1 VTDARGTGTL
11 KEMRGTTASRRAR
24 IAARCLVVAV
34 SAAVLAVTAFA
45 WTQVRILDRST
56 TAVSVVGTAATAAP
70 TAEQNILLLGVD
82 SRTDPQGNPLPSA
95 LLDALHAGDTSDGGD
110 TADSIIVV
118 HVPAGGGRATAIS
131 VPRDSFVRIADGYG
145 KHKINSAYSRAAAFT
160 TDSLTSGDS
169 AAGAPMS
176 PFAPQAGPA
185 PSADDPAVRRAAL
198 AAGARTTVDTVQA
211 LTGLR
216 ITHFA
221 SVNLAGFADVSQ
233 AIGGVP
239 VCLRA
244 PVDDPYSGLVL
255 PGGPQ
260 TVSGTQALAFV
271 RQRHGLPGGDLD
283 RIARQQVFLASAA
296 NRLLSAGTLANPFA
310 LDRLTGVLARSVT
323 LDSGWDVLSFATQ
336 MQGLSAGSVTFR
348 TIPTGTDELSTP
360 EDGQAVQVDPDQVR
374 SFVTAAIDLDNGVAA
389 PAPSSSDA
397 SVTRAVTARTA
408 GSAATDP
415 GSADSGTPGSGT
427 SESGTSESGAS
438 GSGTTTAPAA
448 PAPVTPP
455 ITAAAPGCVN

>member
-1 VTDARGTGTL
+1 MTFGRGTGTL
-11 KEMRGTTASRRAR
+11 DLMSSTAVRRRAR
-24 IAARCLVVAV
+24 VFARCLVVAV
-34 SAAVLAVTAFA
+34 SAAVLAVSAFA
-45 WTQVRILDRST
+45 WAQLQVLNRST
-56 TAVSVVGTAATAAP
+56 TAASVIGTTAVATP

-82 SRTDPQGNPLPSA
+82 SRTDPQGNPLPPA
-95 LLDALHAGDTSDGGD
+95 LLGALHAGDTSDGGD

-131 VPRDSFVRIADGYG
+131 VPRDSFVQLADGYG
-145 KHKINSAYSRAAAFT
+145 EHKINSAYSRAVAST

-169 AAGAPMS
+169 ASGAPTS
-176 PFAPQAGPA
+176 PFAPQAGPT

-198 AAGARTTVDTVQA
+198 AAGARTTVDTVQQ

-233 AIGGVP
+233 ALGGVP

-255 PGGPQ
+255 PAGPQ
-260 TVSGTQALAFV
+260 AVSGSQALAFV

-283 RIARQQVFLASAA
+283 RITRQQVFLASAA

-310 LDRLTGVLARSVT
+310 LNRLTDVLSRSVT

-348 TIPTGTDELSTP
+348 TIPTGTDELATS
-360 EDGQAVQVDPDQVR
+360 EDGQAVQVDPAQVR
-374 SFVTAAIDLDNGVAA
+374 TFVSDAIAEDDGVVAT
-389 PAPSSSDA
+389 APSPSDA
-397 SVTRAVTARTA
+397 AVTRAVAQQ
-408 GSAATDP
+408 GPATTD
-415 GSADSGTPGSGT
+415 ASGTGSGT
-427 SESGTSESGAS
+427 TGSGTT
-438 GSGTTTAPAA
+438 GSGVTGADTTTAPAA
-448 PAPVTPP
+448 PVPVPPP

>member
-1 VTDARGTGTL
+1 VNGNPDGVSAPTTG
-11 KEMRGTTASRRAR
+11 RRAR
-24 IAARCLVVAV
+24 VAV
-34 SAAVLAVTAFA
+34 RSLVIVVSVAVLAVTAFA
-45 WTQVRILDRST
+45 WIQVRVLDRST
-56 TAVSVVGTAATAAP
+56 TAASVIGTAPVAAP

-82 SRTDPQGNPLPSA
+82 SRTDPQGNPLPPA
-95 LLDALHAGDTSDGGD
+95 LLGALHAGDTSDGGD

-131 VPRDSFVRIADGYG
+131 VPRDSFVPLADGYG
-145 KHKINSAYSRAAAFT
+145 THKINSAFSRAAAFT

-169 AAGAPMS
+169 ASGAPTS
-176 PFAPQAGPA
+176 PFAPQSGPS

-221 SVNLAGFADVSQ
+221 SVDLAGFADVSQ

-255 PGGPQ
+255 PAGPQ

-271 RQRHGLPGGDLD
+271 RQRHGLPNGDLD

-296 NRLLSAGTLANPFA
+296 NRLLSAGTLTNPFA

-323 LDSGWDVLSFATQ
+323 LDSGWDILSFATR

-348 TIPTGTDELSTP
+348 TIPTGTDQLPTP
-360 EDGQAVQVDPDQVR
+360 EDGQAVEVDPDQVR
-374 SFVTAAIDLDNGVAA
+374 SFVTDAINVDNGLVG
-389 PAPSSSDA
+389 PPPSPSDA
-397 SVTRAVTARTA
+397 SVTRTVAQQEAEYSAAGTTAPGMTTA
-408 GSAATDP
+408 GTTTA
-415 GSADSGTPGSGT
+415 
-427 SESGTSESGAS
+427 
-438 GSGTTTAPAA
+438 GTTTAPVA
-448 PAPVTPP
+448 PAPVPPP
-455 ITAAAPGCVN
+455 ITAAAPGCVD

>member
-1 VTDARGTGTL
+1 MTDVRGTGTL
-11 KEMRGTTASRRAR
+11 VPMSGMTASRGAR
-24 IAARCLVVAV
+24 VLARCLVVAV

-45 WTQVRILDRST
+45 WAQVRVLDRST
-56 TAVSVVGTAATAAP
+56 TAAPAIGTAAMAAP

-82 SRTDPQGNPLPSA
+82 SRTDPQGNPLPTA

-110 TADSIIVV
+110 SADSIIVV

-131 VPRDSFVRIADGYG
+131 VPRDSFVRLADGYG
-145 KHKINSAYSRAAAFT
+145 THKINSAYSRAAAST

-310 LDRLTGVLARSVT
+310 LDRLTGVLSRSVT

-336 MQGLSAGSVTFR
+336 MQGLSTGSVTFR

-374 SFVTAAIDLDNGVAA
+374 SFVTGAIDLDDGVVG

-397 SVTRAVTARTA
+397 SVTRAAAVRAA
-408 GSAATDP
+408 DPAATDP
-415 GSADSGTPGSGT
+415 EATDPAVTGSGT
-427 SESGTSESGAS
+427 S
-438 GSGTTTAPAA
+438 GSGTTTA

>member
-1 VTDARGTGTL
+1 MKSTTG
-11 KEMRGTTASRRAR
+11 RRRAR
-24 IAARCLVVAV
+24 VFARCLVVAV
-34 SAAVLAVTAFA
+34 SVAVLAVTAFA
-45 WTQVRILDRST
+45 WTQVRVLDRST
-56 TAVSVVGTAATAAP
+56 AAAAVIGTAPAAAP

-82 SRTDPQGNPLPSA
+82 SRTDPQGNPLPPA

-131 VPRDSFVRIADGYG
+131 VPRDSFVQLADDYG
-145 KHKINSAYSRAAAFT
+145 KHKINSAYSRAVAST

-169 AAGAPMS
+169 ASGAPTS
-176 PFAPQAGPA
+176 PFAPQAGPT
-185 PSADDPAVRRAAL
+185 PSPDDPAVRRAAL
-198 AAGARTTVDTVQA
+198 AAGARATVDTVQQ

-233 AIGGVP
+233 ALGGVP

-255 PGGPQ
+255 PAGPQ
-260 TVSGTQALAFV
+260 SVSGTQALAFV
-271 RQRHGLPGGDLD
+271 RQRHGLAGGDLD
-283 RIARQQVFLASAA
+283 RITRQQVFLASAA

-323 LDSGWDVLSFATQ
+323 LDSGWDALSFATQ

-348 TIPTGTDELSTP
+348 TIPTGTDEFSTP
-360 EDGQAVQVDPDQVR
+360 EDGQAVQVDPAQVR
-374 SFVTAAIDLDNGVAA
+374 AFVADAIDVDDGVVTS
-389 PAPSSSDA
+389 APSPSDA
-397 SVTRAVTARTA
+397 AVTRAVAQQTP
-408 GSAATDP
+408 ATTDA
-415 GSADSGTPGSGT
+415 ST
-427 SESGTSESGAS
+427 S
-438 GSGTTTAPAA
+438 GSGTTAPGTTDPGTTTAAAA
-448 PAPVTPP
+448 PVPVPPP

>member
-1 VTDARGTGTL
+1 VNGNPDGVSAPTTG
-11 KEMRGTTASRRAR
+11 RRAR
-24 IAARCLVVAV
+24 VAV
-34 SAAVLAVTAFA
+34 RSLVIVVSVAVLAVTAFA
-45 WTQVRILDRST
+45 WIQVRVLDRST
-56 TAVSVVGTAATAAP
+56 TAASVIGTAPVAAP

-82 SRTDPQGNPLPSA
+82 SRTDPQGNPLPPA
-95 LLDALHAGDTSDGGD
+95 LLGALHAGDTSDGGD

-131 VPRDSFVRIADGYG
+131 VPRDSFVPLADGYG
-145 KHKINSAYSRAAAFT
+145 THKINSAFSRAAAFT

-169 AAGAPMS
+169 ASGAPTS
-176 PFAPQAGPA
+176 PFAPQSGPS

-221 SVNLAGFADVSQ
+221 SVDLAGFADVSQ

-255 PGGPQ
+255 PAGPQ

-271 RQRHGLPGGDLD
+271 RQRHGLPNGDLD

-296 NRLLSAGTLANPFA
+296 NRLLSAGTLTNPFA

-323 LDSGWDVLSFATQ
+323 LDSGWDILSFATR

-348 TIPTGTDELSTP
+348 TIPTGTDQLPTP
-360 EDGQAVQVDPDQVR
+360 EDGQAVEVDPDQVR
-374 SFVTAAIDLDNGVAA
+374 SFVTDAINVDNGLVG
-389 PAPSSSDA
+389 PPPSPSDA
-397 SVTRAVTARTA
+397 SVTRSMAQQEAEYSAAGTTAPGMTTA
-408 GSAATDP
+408 GTTTA
-415 GSADSGTPGSGT
+415 
-427 SESGTSESGAS
+427 
-438 GSGTTTAPAA
+438 GTTTAPVA
-448 PAPVTPP
+448 PAPVPPP
-455 ITAAAPGCVN
+455 ITAAAPGCVD

>member
-1 VTDARGTGTL
+1 VVSGTSAGRRVRLLAR
-11 KEMRGTTASRRAR
+11 A
-24 IAARCLVVAV
+24 LVVVV
-34 SAAVLAVTAFA
+34 SVAVLAVTAFA
-45 WTQVRILDRST
+45 WAQVRLLDRST
-56 TAVSVVGTAATAAP
+56 AAAAVIGSGPSAP

-82 SRTDPQGNPLPSA
+82 SRTDPQGNPLPPA

-131 VPRDSFVRIADGYG
+131 VPRDSFVRLADGYG
-145 KHKINSAYSRAAAFT
+145 THKINSAYSRAVAFT

-169 AAGAPMS
+169 ASGAPTS
-176 PFAPQAGPA
+176 PFAPQAGP
-185 PSADDPAVRRAAL
+185 SASPDDPAVRRAAL
-198 AAGARTTVDTVQA
+198 AAGARETVDTVQA

-260 TVSGTQALAFV
+260 LVSGTQALAFV

-283 RIARQQVFLASAA
+283 RITRQQVFLASAA

-360 EDGQAVQVDPDQVR
+360 EDGQAVEVDPDQVR
-374 SFVTAAIDLDNGVAA
+374 SFVTDAIDIDSGIVPSPAVPSDAAI
-389 PAPSSSDA
+389 
-397 SVTRAVTARTA
+397 TRAAAQQTSATTD
-408 GSAATDP
+408 GSTTETGSTDD
-415 GSADSGTPGSGT
+415 GS
-427 SESGTSESGAS
+427 
-438 GSGTTTAPAA
+438 TTAPAA
-448 PAPVTPP
+448 PAPVPPP

>member
-1 VTDARGTGTL
+1 LQVTVTIGRGTGTL
-11 KEMRGTTASRRAR
+11 SVMRSSTFRRR
-24 IAARCLVVAV
+24 SWVVARCLVVAV
-34 SAAVLAVTAFA
+34 SAAVLAATAFA
-45 WTQVRILDRST
+45 WAQVRVLDRST
-56 TAVSVVGTAATAAP
+56 ATAAVISPVAAP

-82 SRTDPQGNPLPSA
+82 SRTDPQGNPLPPA

-131 VPRDSFVRIADGYG
+131 VPRDSYVQLADGYG
-145 KHKINSAYSRAAAFT
+145 SHKINSAYSRAVAFT

-169 AAGAPMS
+169 ASGAPTS
-176 PFAPQAGPA
+176 PFAPQAGPS

-198 AAGARTTVDTVQA
+198 AAGARTTVDSVQA

-260 TVSGTQALAFV
+260 MVSGTQALAFV

-283 RIARQQVFLASAA
+283 RITRQQVFLASAA

-310 LDRLTGVLARSVT
+310 LDRLTGVLSRSVT

-360 EDGQAVQVDPDQVR
+360 EDGQAVEVDPDQVR
-374 SFVTAAIDLDNGVAA
+374 TFVTDAIDADNGIVASA
-389 PAPSSSDA
+389 STPSDA
-397 SVTRAVTARTA
+397 SITRAA
-408 GSAATDP
+408 SQQ
-415 GSADSGTPGSGT
+415 T
-427 SESGTSESGAS
+427 STTTED
-438 GSGTTTAPAA
+438 GTTEAASTGWGATAPVL
-448 PAPVTPP
+448 PAPVPPP

>member
-1 VTDARGTGTL
+1 MIGPAP
-11 KEMRGTTASRRAR
+11 A
-24 IAARCLVVAV
+24 
-34 SAAVLAVTAFA
+34 
-45 WTQVRILDRST
+45 
-56 TAVSVVGTAATAAP
+56 AAP
-70 TAEQNILLLGVD
+70 AAEQNILLLGVD
-82 SRTDPQGNPLPSA
+82 SRTDSQGNPLPPA

-131 VPRDSFVRIADGYG
+131 IPRDSFVQLADGYG
-145 KHKINSAYSRAAAFT
+145 EHKINSAYSRAVAFT

-169 AAGAPMS
+169 VGGAPTS
-176 PFAPQAGPA
+176 PFAPQAGP
-185 PSADDPAVRRAAL
+185 SASPDDPAVRRAAL

-244 PVDDPYSGLVL
+244 PVDDPYSGLQL

-260 TVSGTQALAFV
+260 VVSGTQALAFV

-283 RIARQQVFLASAA
+283 RITRQQVFLASAA

-348 TIPTGTDELSTP
+348 TIPTGTDELATA

-374 SFVTAAIDLDNGVAA
+374 SFVTDAIDADNGVVAA
-389 PAPSSSDA
+389 PVVPSDA
-397 SVTRAVTARTA
+397 AVTRAASQQTADA
-408 GSAATDP
+408 S
-415 GSADSGTPGSGT
+415 
-427 SESGTSESGAS
+427 S
-438 GSGTTTAPAA
+438 GSTSRARRTRARPTGARPTRARRPR
-448 PAPVTPP
+448 PP
-455 ITAAAPGCVN
+455 SPRRSRRRSRPPRRGCVN

>member
-1 VTDARGTGTL
+1 
-11 KEMRGTTASRRAR
+11 MRSSTVRRRAW
-24 IAARCLVVAV
+24 IVARCLVAAV
-34 SAAVLAVTAFA
+34 SVAVLAVTAFA
-45 WTQVRILDRST
+45 WTQVRVLDRST
-56 TAVSVVGTAATAAP
+56 TAAAVIAPAPVSAP

-82 SRTDPQGNPLPSA
+82 SRTDPHGNPLPPA

-118 HVPAGGGRATAIS
+118 HVPTGGGRATAIS
-131 VPRDSFVRIADGYG
+131 VPRDSFVQLADGYG
-145 KHKINSAYSRAAAFT
+145 SHKINSAYSRAVAFT
-160 TDSLTSGDS
+160 TDSLTSADS
-169 AAGAPMS
+169 ASGAPTS
-176 PFAPQAGPA
+176 PFAPQAGPSR
-185 PSADDPAVRRAAL
+185 SADDPAVRRAAL
-198 AAGARTTVDTVQA
+198 AAGARTTVDSVQA

-221 SVNLAGFADVSQ
+221 SVNLAGFADVSE

-255 PGGPQ
+255 PAGPQ
-260 TVSGTQALAFV
+260 MVSGTQALAFV

-283 RIARQQVFLASAA
+283 RITRQQVFLASAA

-348 TIPTGTDELSTP
+348 TIPTGTDALSTP

-374 SFVTAAIDLDNGVAA
+374 SFVTDAIDADDGVVPS
-389 PAPSSSDA
+389 PALPSDA
-397 SVTRAVTARTA
+397 AVTRA
-408 GSAATDP
+408 AAQQAASTT
-415 GSADSGTPGSGT
+415 GTVASTTGAGTPV
-427 SESGTSESGAS
+427 
-438 GSGTTTAPAA
+438 P
-448 PAPVTPP
+448 PAPLPPP
-455 ITAAAPGCVN
+455 ITAAAPGCVD